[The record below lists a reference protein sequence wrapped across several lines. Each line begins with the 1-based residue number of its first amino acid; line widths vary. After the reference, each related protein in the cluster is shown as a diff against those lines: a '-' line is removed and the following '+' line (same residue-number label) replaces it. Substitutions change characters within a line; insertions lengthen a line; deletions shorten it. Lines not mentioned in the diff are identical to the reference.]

1 MANYK
6 TGPLLRNID
15 APADLRKL
23 NHEDLPQVADE
34 VRDFIID
41 VISEIGNSHFGA
53 SLGVVEMTV
62 ALHYVFNTPEDQ
74 LVWDVGH
81 QAYGH
86 KILTGRRDVF
96 HTNRLKG
103 GISGFPKRSESEY
116 DTFGVGHSSTSISG
130 ALGMAVANNYKGEK
144 NRQHIAVIGDGA
156 MTAGLA
162 FEGLNHAGME
172 KDANLLV
179 VLNDN
184 CMSIDPNVGAL
195 KEYLTDITTSH
206 TYNKVKDEVWQ
217 LLGKL
222 SKFGP
227 DARSVVSKVSG
238 ALKGSL
244 LKQSNLFESLNFRY
258 FGPVDGHDVI
268 GLAKVMEDLKDIPG
282 PKILHCITKK
292 GKGYKF
298 SEEGNPTQWHAPGVF
313 NKETGEIVK
322 VVPSSPQPPKY
333 QEVFGHTIVELA
345 EKNDKIMGVTP
356 AMPSGSSL
364 NIMMKA
370 MPDRSFDV
378 GIAEQHAVTF
388 SAGLATQGLVPFCNI
403 YSSFMQ
409 RAYDQVVH
417 DVALQNLNVVF
428 CLDRAGF
435 AGADGATHHG
445 AYDVSYMRSIPNMT
459 VASPMNEAE
468 LRNLM
473 FTAQQEDMG
482 PFSIR
487 YPRGKGVMTEWKTVM
502 KPVKV
507 GTGRKLTS
515 GEDVAILTLG
525 HPGNFA
531 QDAIASLKEFGA
543 SVAHYDM
550 RFVKPLDEN
559 MLHEVFSK
567 FDKIITV
574 EDGCLMGGFGT
585 AVLEFMADQ
594 KYKAEVIRLGI
605 PDEFIHHGTQKELYE
620 DAGFD
625 TKSIVRTVLEM
636 MPELKKQASDEY
648 LRNIAIG

>member
-1 MANYK
+1 MSIYK
-6 TGPLLRNID
+6 AGPFLEQINI
-15 APADLRKL
+15 PSDLREKFKID
-23 NHEDLPQVADE
+23 DLDQISNE
-34 VRDFIID
+34 VRQYIVD

-53 SLGVVEMTV
+53 SLGVVELTV

-86 KILTGRRDVF
+86 KILTGRREQF
-96 HTNRLKG
+96 HTNRLKD

-116 DTFGVGHSSTSISG
+116 DTFGVGHSSTSISA
-130 ALGMAVANNYKGEK
+130 ALGMAVASRYKGEK
-144 NRQHIAVIGDGA
+144 NKQHIAVIGDGA

-162 FEGLNHAGME
+162 FEGMNNAGFE

-179 VLNDN
+179 ILNDN

-206 TYNKVKDEVWQ
+206 TYNKLKDEVWN
-217 LLGKL
+217 LLGKI

-227 DARSVVSKVSG
+227 DAQTIASKVST

-258 FGPVDGHDVI
+258 FGPVDGHDAI
-268 GLAKVMEDLKDIPG
+268 GLARVLEDLKDIPG
-282 PKILHCITKK
+282 PKILHCLTKK
-292 GKGYKF
+292 GAGYKF
-298 SEEGNPTQWHAPGVF
+298 SEEGDPTKWHAPGVF

-322 VVPSSPQPPKY
+322 IIPKSPQAPKY
-333 QEVFGHTIVELA
+333 QDVFGYTIVELA
-345 EKNDKIMGVTP
+345 EKNSKVMGVTP

-370 MPDRSFDV
+370 MPDRAFDV

-388 SAGLATQGLVPFCNI
+388 SAGLATQGLIPFCNI

-409 RAYDQVVH
+409 RAYDQVLH

-428 CLDRAGF
+428 CLDRGGLV
-435 AGADGATHHG
+435 GADGATHHG
-445 AYDVSYMRSIPNMT
+445 AYDLAYMRCIPNM
-459 VASPMNEAE
+459 VVSAPMNEEE

-473 FTAQQEDMG
+473 YTAQLENKG

-487 YPRGKGVMTEWKTVM
+487 YPRGNGVMTDWKTPL
-502 KPVKV
+502 KEIKV
-507 GTGRKLTS
+507 GTGRKVCS
-515 GEDVAILTLG
+515 GEDIAILSIG

-531 QDAIASLKEFGA
+531 QDAITLMKESGI
-543 SVAHYDM
+543 SIAHYDL
-550 RFVKPLDEN
+550 RFVKPLDAVL
-559 MLHEVFSK
+559 LHEVFTK
-567 FDKIITV
+567 FKKVITV
-574 EDGCLMGGFGT
+574 EDGCLMGGFGS
-585 AVLEFMADQ
+585 AIIEFMVDQ
-594 KYKAEVIRLGI
+594 KYNSEIVRLGI
-605 PDEFIHHGTQKELYE
+605 PDEYIHHGTQEELWE
-620 DAGFD
+620 DCGFD
-625 TKSIVRTVLEM
+625 AKAIVKAIEKMLSIKVVEKKSTQEAV
-636 MPELKKQASDEY
+636 
-648 LRNIAIG
+648 

>member
-1 MANYK
+1 MKKYS
-6 TGPLLRNID
+6 TGPFLSQINL
-15 APADLRKL
+15 PEDLREKFEL
-23 NHEDLPQVADE
+23 EDLPQVSDE
-34 VRDFIID
+34 VRQYIID

-53 SLGVVEMTV
+53 SLGVVELTV
-62 ALHYVFNTPEDQ
+62 ALHYVFNTPYDQ

-86 KILTGRRDVF
+86 KILTGRKESF
-96 HTNRLKG
+96 PTNRIKG

-144 NRQHIAVIGDGA
+144 DRQHIAVIGDGA

-162 FEGLNHAGME
+162 FEGLNHAGYE

-206 TYNKVKDEVWQ
+206 TYNKVKDDVWNM
-217 LLGKL
+217 LGKI

-227 DARSVVSKVSG
+227 DARTIASKISN

-244 LKQSNLFESLNFRY
+244 LNQSNLFESLNFRY
-258 FGPVDGHDVI
+258 FGPVDGHDAI
-268 GLAKVMEDLKDIPG
+268 GLAKVMEDLKKIPG
-282 PKILHCITKK
+282 PKILHCITRK
-292 GKGYKF
+292 GAGYKY
-298 SEEGNPTQWHAPGVF
+298 SEEGNPTKWHAPGVF
-313 NKETGEIVK
+313 NKDTGEIVK
-322 VVPSSPQPPKY
+322 IVPKSPQPPKY

-356 AMPSGSSL
+356 AMPTGCSL

-370 MPDRSFDV
+370 MPERTFDV

-388 SAGLATQGLVPFCNI
+388 SAGLATQGMVPFCNI

-409 RAYDQVVH
+409 RAYDQVLH

-428 CLDRAGF
+428 CLDRAGLV
-435 AGADGATHHG
+435 GADGATHHG
-445 AYDVSYMRSIPNMT
+445 AYDLSYMRCIPNMT
-459 VASPMNEAE
+459 VSAPMNEAE

-473 FTAQQEDMG
+473 FTAQHENMG

-487 YPRGKGVMTEWKTVM
+487 YPRGKGVMKEWKTPLQ
-502 KPVKV
+502 KIKV

-515 GEDVAILTLG
+515 GKDLAILTIG

-531 QDAIASLKEFGA
+531 QEAIEEIKSTGA

-550 RFVKPLDEN
+550 RFVKPLDETI
-559 MLHEVFSK
+559 LHEVFAK

-574 EDGCLMGGFGT
+574 EDGCLMGGFG
-585 AVLEFMADQ
+585 ASIVEFMVDQ
-594 KYKAEVIRLGI
+594 KYSASVVRVGI
-605 PDEFIHHGTQKELYE
+605 PDEYIHHGTQQELWAQCGYDKDGIVKTVKE
-620 DAGFD
+620 
-625 TKSIVRTVLEM
+625 
-636 MPELKKQASDEY
+636 ELNLAITELDQAA
-648 LRNIAIG
+648 NQ